1 VSPYEAAVTVM
12 SCRTVGRE
20 AWPSAAGARPV
31 LTARGAGEGAG
42 LAAAEPGSPGRPVGV
57 PVPAPQPV
65 ASSAARASSAGPEHA
80 ADRGSL
86 TVNRMPH
93 ARRCPGINPVSY
105 GLLASLRF
113 G

>member
-12 SCRTVGRE
+12 SCRTAGRE

-31 LTARGAGEGAG
+31 LTARGAGEGADP
-42 LAAAEPGSPGRPVGV
+42 AAEEPGSPGRPVGV
-57 PVPAPQPV
+57 PVPAPQPL
-65 ASSAARASSAGPEHA
+65 ASSAARASAAGPEHA

-93 ARRCPGINPVSY
+93 ARHRPGINPGSY
-105 GLLASLRF
+105 GLLGSLRF